1 MTTRA
6 TAARRRG
13 FTLAEV
19 LTALVVVAVL
29 AAIAIPTW
37 RNHLLRVQRADA
49 ISALTALQAEQ
60 DRYFGIHARYADA
73 AAMTRKPPDGLGLPA
88 TSERGF
94 YAIELQTADDGL
106 SYSATAR
113 PGRVP
118 AMRRGHTL
126 RAIEHRSSGNPP
138 RTGCRPATD
147 RSGDCWR

>member
-1 MTTRA
+1 MTIRVS
-6 TAARRRG
+6 AARCGG

-37 RNHLLRVQRADA
+37 RTHLLRVQRADA
-49 ISALTALQAEQ
+49 ISALTALQSEQ

-73 AAMTRKPPDGLGLPA
+73 AAMTQEPPEGLGRPA

-94 YAIELQTADDGL
+94 YAIELQTADDAL
-106 SYSATAR
+106 SYSASAR
-113 PGRVP
+113 
-118 AMRRGHTL
+118 AL
-126 RAIEHRSSGNPP
+126 A
-138 RTGCRPATD
+138 RTGDAADTRCAQLSIDHLGIRRARDTNGTD

>member
-6 TAARRRG
+6 SAALRG

-37 RNHLLRVQRADA
+37 RTHLLRVRRADA

-60 DRYFGIHARYADA
+60 DRYFGIHAHYADA
-73 AAMTRKPPDGLGLPA
+73 AAMTQKPPDGLGRPA

-94 YAIELQTADDGL
+94 YAIELQTAEDGL
-106 SYSATAR
+106 SYNATAR
-113 PGRVP
+113 ALSR
-118 AMRRGHTL
+118 
-126 RAIEHRSSGNPP
+126 SGNAHDT
-138 RTGCRPATD
+138 RCAQLSIDHLGIRRALDAGGKD